1 MAGNSTERDSNFTPV
16 YSGEGDNGLTLP
28 WSIDSVTGRVLMDI
42 TIVNDYTPSAPV
54 NRALKDANFRDTLT
68 GVSDAD
74 NKTPLS
80 AAIDASTGLLV
91 VDLVIE

>member
-1 MAGNSTERDSNFTPV
+1 MANSDQRDSNFIPV
-16 YSGEGDNGLTLP
+16 LSGEGDNGLTLP

-42 TIVNDYTPSAPV
+42 TLISDYTPSAPIS
-54 NRALKDANFRDTLT
+54 RALKDANFRDTLT

-80 AAIDASTGLLV
+80 VAIDSSTNLLV
-91 VDLVIE
+91 VDLAVE